1 MEQIHTVDAT
11 HPAPVEVGSLSH
23 IFLQGFVH
31 PSWCRIP
38 SIDTTIHG
46 TDIYIYIFA
55 YMNGWYLWKNNI
67 SYMDDMGKKQQ
78 IRNETYF

>member
-1 MEQIHTVDAT
+1 MVNITYNMLLMEQIHTVDAT

-38 SIDTTIHG
+38 SIDSTIHG
-46 TDIYIYIFA
+46 TDIYIYICLHEWLIF
-55 YMNGWYLWKNNI
+55 MEK
-67 SYMDDMGKKQQ
+67 
-78 IRNETYF
+78 